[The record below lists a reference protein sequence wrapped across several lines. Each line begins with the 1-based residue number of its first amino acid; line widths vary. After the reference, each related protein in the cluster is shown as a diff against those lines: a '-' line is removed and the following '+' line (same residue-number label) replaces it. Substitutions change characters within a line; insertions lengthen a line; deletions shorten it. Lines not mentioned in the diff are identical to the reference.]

1 MIERRPTRQVTVG
14 GVPVGGDAPV
24 RVQSMCDTDTRD
36 VGRTV
41 DQIHKLEEAGCE
53 FVRVAVPDKKAAD
66 ALGAIKSRINIPLI
80 ADIHF
85 DYLLA
90 LESIQQG
97 VDKVRINPGNIFV
110 RAGRAGIE
118 EVVRAAKTA
127 GIAMRIG
134 VNAGSIEPRL
144 LDKYGYPTPE
154 AAVESALD
162 HIEFCE
168 SLDFHD
174 MIVSVKFSEVP
185 HMIAAYSQLSQ
196 RTDYPLHLGV
206 TESGTSWSGT
216 VKSSIGIGALLAQGI
231 GDTLR
236 VSLTT
241 PDKAEEVRVGYEML
255 KALEIRTHGPMLTA
269 CPGCGRLDVDLL
281 KLTDDVEEV
290 LAEVKSSVK
299 VAVMGC
305 VVNGPGE
312 AAGADLAVVGGKG
325 RGAIYRRGR
334 LVRTTDEKGLV
345 PALAEELRAWDENEG
360 EEPVDDSPTKRGA
373 GGRIMIPV
381 QQKN

>member
-1 MIERRPTRQVTVG
+1 MIERRPTRQVSVG

-36 VGRTV
+36 VGQTV
-41 DQIHKLEEAGCE
+41 DQVHQLQEAGCE

-168 SLDFHD
+168 SLDFYD
-174 MIVSVKFSEVP
+174 MIISVKFSEVP

-290 LAEVKSSVK
+290 LTEVKSSVK

-360 EEPVDDSPTKRGA
+360 EEPDDDSPTKRGA

-381 QQKN
+381 QQRN

>member
-1 MIERRPTRQVTVG
+1 MIERRATRQVSVG
-14 GVPVGGDAPV
+14 GVTVGGDAPV
-24 RVQSMCDTDTRD
+24 RIQSMCDTDTRD
-36 VGRTV
+36 IAQTV
-41 DQIHKLEEAGCE
+41 DQIHQLEEAGCE
-53 FVRVAVPDKKAAD
+53 LVRVAVPDKKAAD
-66 ALGAIKSRINIPLI
+66 CLGIIKSRIDIPLI

-90 LESIQQG
+90 LESIRQG

-110 RAGRAGIE
+110 RDGKSGIE
-118 EVVRAAKTA
+118 KVVRAAKAA
-127 GIAMRIG
+127 GIALRVG

-144 LDKYGYPTPE
+144 LDKYGFPTPE

-168 SLDFHD
+168 SLGFQDI
-174 MIVSVKFSEVP
+174 IVSVKFSEVP
-185 HMIAAYSQLSQ
+185 NMIAAYSLVSQ
-196 RTDYPLHLGV
+196 RTDCPLHLGV

-216 VKSSIGIGALLAQGI
+216 VKSSIGIGALLSQGI

-255 KALEIRTHGPMLTA
+255 KALEIRSHGPMLTS

-281 KLTDDVEEV
+281 KLTSDVEEV
-290 LAEVKSSVK
+290 LTEVKSSVK

-334 LVRTTDEKGLV
+334 LVRTTSEDGLV
-345 PALAEELRAWDENEG
+345 PALVEELEAWDSNENPEAT
-360 EEPVDDSPTKRGA
+360 DDGPTKRG
-373 GGRIMIPV
+373 GSGRIMIPV
-381 QQKN
+381 QQKS